1 MAYSTPCMCG
11 AYDCPR
17 CYPGCNE
24 VPERDDFDDYEPD
37 YDPSDKDNE
46 WMDYIN

>member
-11 AYDCPR
+11 ADDCPR
-17 CYPGCNE
+17 CYPGCDD
-24 VPERDDFDDYEPD
+24 VPERDDFDEDDDCYGD
-37 YDPSDKDNE
+37 TE